1 MLGEILNRDVTVW
14 EFFGATF
21 EIFKV
26 SKNLGATV
34 RDLRVWSAYF
44 ADNVY

>member
-34 RDLRVWSAYF
+34 THAVTSLHK
-44 ADNVY
+44 